1 MRRGLAL
8 ALALVSALL
17 LAPAPALARTR
28 VRARAPE
35 AAPPTPAPPAQSFCF
50 PRAYGPEANPICLTW
65 TRDGADFVFGIVC
78 TPDSFPFLSLSWC
91 AIGFSTATPPSD
103 PMPPF
108 APSMFPSE
116 IVHLQI
122 VNASAGG
129 GGGGGGELS
138 VVLTD
143 RVAVAVSLPG
153 CAATQRTRLL
163 NASVDADTGELSA
176 FFARRA
182 ELPRA
187 ALAEGY
193 TQLNRT
199 LPVIA
204 AISNGGALAAG
215 GCAASFAPHDNE
227 WGLALGRVI
236 DFAASERR

>member
-17 LAPAPALARTR
+17 LAPAPALA
-28 VRARAPE
+28 
-35 AAPPTPAPPAQSFCF
+35 QSFCF
-50 PRAYGPEANPICLTW
+50 PRAYGPEANPICLSW
-65 TRDGADFVFGIVC
+65 TRDGADFVFGVVC

-116 IVHLQI
+116 IIHLQL

-129 GGGGGGELS
+129 GELA

-182 ELPRA
+182 ELPLA
-187 ALAEGY
+187 ALAEGF

-227 WGLALGRVI
+227 WGLSLSRVI
-236 DFAASERR
+236 DFSASERR

>member
-1 MRRGLAL
+1 MRGFFL
-8 ALALVSALL
+8 ALALVSALA
-17 LAPAPALARTR
+17 LAPAPALAHVR
-28 VRARAPE
+28 VRTSAPK
-35 AAPPTPAPPAQSFCF
+35 AAPPAPPPPPPTQSFCF
-50 PRAYGPEANPICLTW
+50 PRAYGPESNPICLSW

-116 IVHLQI
+116 IVHLQL

-129 GGGGGGELS
+129 GEQLS

-153 CAATQRTRLL
+153 CAATQHTRLL

-227 WGLALGRVI
+227 WGLALGRLI
-236 DFAASERR
+236 NFASERR

>member
-8 ALALVSALL
+8 ALALASALL
-17 LAPAPALARTR
+17 LAPAPAL
-28 VRARAPE
+28 
-35 AAPPTPAPPAQSFCF
+35 AQSFCF
-50 PRAYGPEANPICLTW
+50 PRAYGPEANPICLSW
-65 TRDGADFVFGIVC
+65 TRDGADFVFGVVC

-116 IVHLQI
+116 IIHLQL

-129 GGGGGGELS
+129 GELA

-176 FFARRA
+176 YFARRA
-182 ELPRA
+182 ELPLA

-227 WGLALGRVI
+227 WGLSLGRVI
-236 DFAASERR
+236 DFGGGGRVV

>member
-1 MRRGLAL
+1 MRRGFALAL
-8 ALALVSALL
+8 ALASALL
-17 LAPAPALARTR
+17 LAPAPAL
-28 VRARAPE
+28 
-35 AAPPTPAPPAQSFCF
+35 AQSFCF
-50 PRAYGPEANPICLTW
+50 PRAYGPEANPICLSW

-116 IVHLQI
+116 IIHLQL

-129 GGGGGGELS
+129 GELA

-182 ELPRA
+182 ELPLA

-236 DFAASERR
+236 DFGGGGRVV